1 MEVAVRP
8 AISRIGSSFSSDFR
22 GEAAADVTAQT
33 QGAPA
38 LVKLGMLLDRP
49 RGEPQWAVAG
59 SAGWSLA
66 ALPLRRT
73 WYPDAFIGMTSH
85 LRRLAGRET
94 ELLH

>member
-49 RGEPQWAVAG
+49 RGEPDGLW
-59 SAGWSLA
+59 LA
-66 ALPLRRT
+66 PQGGPWRRVPLRPT
-73 WYPDAFIGMTSH
+73 WYPDAFIGTTSH
-85 LRRLAGRET
+85 LRRLASWET
-94 ELLH
+94 EMLH